1 MKKLVGIG
9 IDIGGTSIKYG
20 LVNTSGDILW
30 DSTKPTL
37 ARTSRKEIV
46 ENIYEAVNETV
57 QIAMKSK
64 LHVASVGIGT
74 PGIVKDKNIVLGAA
88 DNLTDWIDVPLGDL
102 IREQVNLPTCVANDA
117 DMMAI
122 GEFSKSGFMDETVLF
137 LTLGTGI
144 GGALIIKGKL
154 FQGHYGMGGEFGM
167 FPMVV
172 NGQIL
177 NWEDVASTSAMV
189 KLYLNQCDK
198 KIKDAVNGI
207 YIAQRYLENQPL
219 AVHVVEKVTRYIA
232 LGISGYVNALNP
244 SKIII
249 GGGISS
255 AGDFFIDKIR
265 KKLSE
270 FALRES
276 LENVNIV
283 RAKLGNKAGFVG
295 AALYGLKQNNY

>member
-1 MKKLVGIG
+1 
-9 IDIGGTSIKYG
+9 
-20 LVNTSGDILW
+20 
-30 DSTKPTL
+30 
-37 ARTSRKEIV
+37 
-46 ENIYEAVNETV
+46 
-57 QIAMKSK
+57 
-64 LHVASVGIGT
+64 
-74 PGIVKDKNIVLGAA
+74 
-88 DNLTDWIDVPLGDL
+88 
-102 IREQVNLPTCVANDA
+102 
-117 DMMAI
+117 
-122 GEFSKSGFMDETVLF
+122 
-137 LTLGTGI
+137 
-144 GGALIIKGKL
+144 
-154 FQGHYGMGGEFGM
+154 
-167 FPMVV
+167 
-172 NGQIL
+172 
-177 NWEDVASTSAMV
+177 
-189 KLYLNQCDK
+189 
-198 KIKDAVNGI
+198 VNGI